1 MDAEALAEGGIAEA
15 YERLLLRLRDFVANP
30 VEIIEERD
38 DDSPSYLV
46 RFGDKSFPI
55 YGFDTD
61 DMSESWENATVALF
75 TIVNDQLANS
85 THRFYAIN
93 GGNDL
98 FGMFLTPAQAEEVRA
113 NESDWPY
120 LPNEPEWSG
129 GSQ

>member
-1 MDAEALAEGGIAEA
+1 MRE
-15 YERLLLRLRDFVANP
+15 
-30 VEIIEERD
+30 
-38 DDSPSYLV
+38 
-46 RFGDKSFPI
+46 KSFAI
-55 YGFDTD
+55 YGPDSD
-61 DMSESWENATVALF
+61 DIGDSWENATVALF

-98 FGMFLTPAQAEEVRA
+98 FGIFLTPAQAEEVRTSGS
-113 NESDWPY
+113 NWPH